1 MSYKNNMNPNPEYHP
16 PMPARCEDRVIT
28 MRAGM
33 IAIHTDEYWILLR
46 AKRDLEILK
55 NAYICTKYGTI
66 DSVACESV
74 FGPKPKPE
82 PEPEPAPDP
91 SVLLAKV
98 TDMTEKAQRLLE
110 EIESRQVKSDA

>member
-1 MSYKNNMNPNPEYHP
+1 MLNENTVNPNHNE
-16 PMPARCEDRVIT
+16 RVIT
-28 MRAGM
+28 VRAGV
-33 IAIHTDEYWILLR
+33 IALPTDEYWRLLR
-46 AKRDLEILK
+46 AQRELEILHS
-55 NAYICTKYGTI
+55 AYYYTKYGTI
-66 DSVACESV
+66 DSTVCESV